1 AELRIEGIRTTKP
14 LFQALLADPD
24 FRSGNMDIAMLDRK
38 LESGELQPPQ
48 QLEDDLPLIAAAL
61 DHHERANR
69 TASSGSAPGL
79 RSRWGTA
86 GRRGIQRDGSWT

>member
-1 AELRIEGIRTTKP
+1 
-14 LFQALLADPD
+14 
-24 FRSGNMDIAMLDRK
+24 MLDRK

-48 QLEDDLPLIAAAL
+48 QTDDDLPLIAAAL

-69 TASSGSAPGL
+69 TAAGSVSTPGL